1 MSVFRLAPLTTLW
14 STLIEMK
21 VIGMTGGIGCGK
33 SYVSA
38 KMQLRG
44 IPVYDSDSRAKLLT
58 ATDSVIKEAL
68 SDLVGPTLYCP
79 CGCGVMQ
86 KEVLAQFI
94 FGNPENMAKVNAI
107 IHPRVRDD
115 FKRWADGLESKEFC
129 ILESAILFESGFD
142 KEVDFTVCVD
152 APLELRIRRCVK
164 RDNTTAQA
172 VVARINSQMD
182 QEEKCSR
189 ADFVIVNDDVQA
201 LEPQI
206 DALIDKCKNTLNK

>member
-1 MSVFRLAPLTTLW
+1 ML
-14 STLIEMK
+14 

-44 IPVYDSDSRAKLLT
+44 VPVYDSDQRAKLIT
-58 ATDSVIKEAL
+58 ATDPDIKTAL
-68 SDLVGPTLYCP
+68 TELVGPTLYCP

-86 KEVLAQFI
+86 KEVLAKFI
-94 FGNPENMAKVNAI
+94 FGNPDNMTRVNAI
-107 IHPRVRDD
+107 IHPRVRQD
-115 FKRWADGLESKEFC
+115 FRRWAEGLGSKEFC

-142 KEVDFTVCVD
+142 KEVDYTVCVD
-152 APLELRIRRCVK
+152 APLALRIRRCVK
-164 RDNTTAQA
+164 RDSTTEQA

-182 QEEKCSR
+182 QEEKCRR
-189 ADFVIVNDDVQA
+189 ADFVIVNDDVQP

-206 DALIDKCKNTLNK
+206 GALIDNVRKL

>member
-1 MSVFRLAPLTTLW
+1 
-14 STLIEMK
+14 MK
-21 VIGMTGGIGCGK
+21 IIGVTGGIGCGK

-58 ATDSVIKEAL
+58 ATDPVIKEAL

-79 CGCGVMQ
+79 CGCGVLQ